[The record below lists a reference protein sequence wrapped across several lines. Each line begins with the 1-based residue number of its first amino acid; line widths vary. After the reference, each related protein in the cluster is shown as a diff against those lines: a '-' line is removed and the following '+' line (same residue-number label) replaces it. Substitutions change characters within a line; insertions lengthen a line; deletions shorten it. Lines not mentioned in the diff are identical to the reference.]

1 MYEFLYELLGNQIL
15 AMLLTACVPLV
26 FVLSYALVAVWL
38 ERKISAHIQ
47 DRLGPMRVG
56 WHGSLQLVA
65 DFLKTMQKELPHAK
79 AVDRII
85 YEIAPILCFTG
96 SFAAFAVIPFS
107 SKMVGSGIELG
118 LFFLM
123 AVSSFMVAG
132 ILMAGWS
139 SNNKYSLLG
148 AMRSAAQIISYE
160 IPTALVV
167 LSMIMLTG
175 TFSLGKIT
183 ELQTSSFWNWFIL
196 GGPGV
201 GLAKF
206 LLIPCMIVSFII
218 VYTST
223 LAEVNR
229 TPFDIPEADSELV
242 AGYSTEYPGVKYVW
256 FMLTEY
262 ANMYAVS
269 ALVAILFFG
278 GYQSPCGY
286 LGNTLGWHWMIP
298 YEQAFWFI
306 AKGVFFVCVQIWL
319 RWTLPRL
326 RVDQL
331 MSLCWKYLIPY
342 AILNLII
349 IGIIS
354 LL

>member
-1 MYEFLYELLGNQIL
+1 MYEFLYELFGNQIL
-15 AMLLTACVPLV
+15 AMLLTACIPLV
-26 FVLSYALVAVWL
+26 FLLLYALVAVWL
-38 ERKISAHIQ
+38 ERKIAAHIQ

-56 WHGSLQLVA
+56 WHGSLQLFA
-65 DFLKTMQKELPHAK
+65 DFLKTMQKELTHAK
-79 AVDRII
+79 VVDKIL

-96 SFAAFAVIPFS
+96 SLAAFAVIPFS
-107 SKMVGSGIELG
+107 SKLIGSEIELG
-118 LFFLM
+118 LFFLI
-123 AVSSFMVAG
+123 AVSSFMVVG
-132 ILMAGWS
+132 VLMAGWS

-148 AMRSAAQIISYE
+148 SMRSAAQIISYE
-160 IPTALVV
+160 IPTAIIV
-167 LSMIMLTG
+167 LSMIMITG
-175 TFSLGKIT
+175 TLSLSKIT
-183 ELQTSSFWNWFIL
+183 EMQTSSFWNWYIL

-201 GLAKF
+201 GVAKF
-206 LLIPCMIVSFII
+206 LLIPCMFVSCLILYI
-218 VYTST
+218 SS

-262 ANMYAVS
+262 MNMYAVS
-269 ALVAILFFG
+269 ALVAILFLG

-286 LGNTLGWHWMIP
+286 LGNSIGMQWMIP
-298 YEQAFWFI
+298 FEQAFWFI
-306 AKGVFFVCVQIWL
+306 AKGVTLVCVQIWI

-331 MSLCWKYLIPY
+331 MNLCWKYLIPF

-349 IGIIS
+349 IGLIS